1 MPAIIQNLP
10 TFNPFSF
17 EQYIAP
23 LNKYK
28 ESYDALENAYNK
40 VESQASTLESLV
52 ANDPDSKA
60 YARYN

>member
-23 LNKYK
+23 LNEYK
-28 ESYDALENAYNK
+28 KSYDDLENAYNK

-52 ANDPDSKA
+52 ANDPDSNA